1 MYKYAQINNEGICFS
16 KSLLSGIVDSP
27 DMILLTDEDYD
38 KPLLGKKYVSG
49 LWEDIIPDMREMD
62 ESPSQLDE
70 IQANLDYLVMINS

>member
-38 KPLLGKKYVSG
+38 KPLLGKKYVNG
-49 LWEDIIPDMREMD
+49 LWEDIIPDMD

>member
-1 MYKYAQINNEGICFS
+1 MYKYAQSNNEGICFS

-38 KPLLGKKYVSG
+38 KPLLGKKYVNG